1 MGTFIVLPTYNEADN
16 LALLVGELFS
26 LPVPL
31 SVIVVDDNS
40 PDGTGTLAD
49 DLASVHPGR
58 VVVIHRSAKLG
69 LGTAY
74 IAGFQRALQ
83 LGATSILT
91 MDADF
96 SHHPRF
102 IPAMVQCLATADLV
116 IGSRYT
122 PGGGTHNF
130 PMRRKILSRCANA
143 VARNALG
150 LRARDATAGFR
161 LYRREIIESLALD
174 SILSSGYSFLIEML
188 FLVEKAGWH
197 VAEVP
202 ILFEDRV
209 AGVSK
214 ISRQEILNA
223 LFTVWRLALQRP
235 VIGLPEIG
243 ASDFTLSRACR
254 VGCSVSLR
262 LFHAFFFRV
271 TRWH

>member
-16 LALLVGELFS
+16 LARLVGELLS
-26 LPVPL
+26 LSVPL

-40 PDGTGTLAD
+40 PDGTGMLAD
-49 DLASVHPGR
+49 DLVSADPGR
-58 VVVIHRSAKLG
+58 LVVIHRLGKLG

-74 IAGFQRALQ
+74 IAGFRRALQ

-96 SHHPRF
+96 SHNPRF
-102 IPAMVQCLATADLV
+102 IPEMVQCLATADLV

-122 PGGGTHNF
+122 PGGSTHNF
-130 PMRRKILSRCANA
+130 PMRRRILSRCANA

-150 LRARDATAGFR
+150 LRTQDATAGFR
-161 LYRREIIESLALD
+161 LYRREVIESLALER
-174 SILSSGYSFLIEML
+174 ILSSGYSFLIETL
-188 FLVEKAGWH
+188 FLVERADWR

-209 AGVSK
+209 AGDSK

-223 LFTVWRLALQRP
+223 LFTVCRLALQRRHNRTAWEWR
-235 VIGLPEIG
+235 I
-243 ASDFTLSRACR
+243 
-254 VGCSVSLR
+254 
-262 LFHAFFFRV
+262 
-271 TRWH
+271 